1 VEVLASA
8 QRYGFLGP
16 GPIPPHID
24 RALDLYRH
32 LAQRPARALDLGSG
46 GGVPGLPL
54 ALAGPETSWVLLD
67 GSQTRAEFLRTA
79 VERLALTDRVEVC
92 AQRAEVAGRGPLRR
106 GFDLVVARSFGPP
119 AATAECGA
127 PFLRTG
133 GDLVVA
139 EPPGGRP
146 GRWDEAGL
154 AALGLEIGRRVSHP
168 TAYQILVQATPCPE
182 RFPRRVG
189 VPARRPLF

>member
-1 VEVLASA
+1 MEVLDSA

-24 RALDLYRH
+24 RALDLCPYLRR
-32 LAQRPARALDLGSG
+32 RPGRALDLGSG
-46 GGVPGLPL
+46 AGVPGLPL

-67 GSQTRAEFLRTA
+67 GSQTRAEFLRAA
-79 VERLALTDRVEVC
+79 VERLALEDRVEVC
-92 AQRAEVAGRGPLRR
+92 AQRAEIAGRGVLRE
-106 GFDLVVARSFGPP
+106 GFDLVVARSFGQP

-127 PFLRTG
+127 PFLRSG

-154 AALGLEIGRRVSHP
+154 AALGLKIGRQISSP
-168 TAYQILVQATPCPE
+168 TAYQILTQAMPCPE